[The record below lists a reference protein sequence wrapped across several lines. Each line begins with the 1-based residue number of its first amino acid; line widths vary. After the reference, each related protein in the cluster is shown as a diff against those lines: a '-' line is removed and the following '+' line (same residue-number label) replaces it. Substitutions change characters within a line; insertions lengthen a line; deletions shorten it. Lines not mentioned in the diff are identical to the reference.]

1 MVNNS
6 IVKKSIA
13 DKECKFMAG
22 TAEVTLTPTTV
33 KNYLV
38 SGNANDVTAQ
48 EVVMFINLCKYQGLN
63 PFLREAYLVKYGS
76 QPASLIV
83 GKSAFESRAEANT
96 KYRGC
101 ESGVVVT
108 HENGIEYREG
118 TLVLEGEKL
127 VGGWARVHVEGYERP
142 IYTSVSLS
150 EYTTGKALWSSK
162 PATMIRKVAK
172 VQALR
177 EAFPSNFKGMYVEEE
192 MRVDVPLP
200 ETPIETQVTQ
210 SVEVIEEP
218 EILSGADLL

>member
-6 IVKKSIA
+6 IVKKPIA
-13 DKECKFMAG
+13 DRECKFMAG
-22 TAEVTLTPTTV
+22 TAEVVLTPTTV

-38 SGNANDVTAQ
+38 SGNANDVTMQ
-48 EVVMFINLCKYQGLN
+48 ELVLFMNLCKYQGLN

-83 GKSAFESRAEANT
+83 GKSAFESRAEANA

-118 TLVLEGEKL
+118 TLVIQGEKL
-127 VGGWARVHVEGYERP
+127 VGGWAKVHVEGYEKP
-142 IYTSVSLS
+142 VYASVSLS
-150 EYTTGKALWSSK
+150 EYTTGKALWLSK

-192 MRVDVPLP
+192 MKIDTPLP
-200 ETPIETQVTQ
+200 ESP
-210 SVEVIEEP
+210 VEVVETEVVEP
-218 EILSGADLL
+218 EVLDGGNLL